1 MSDTAQTI
9 KTEGEQ
15 LLTMTEEPDYGDFPN
30 GDPEDVDSPIG
41 ASLGSGLANPKA
53 DLIEKIMANSTPLT
67 PPSPTIG
74 TPTTKTSKY
83 DPEELAEKTVW
94 ELRRIY
100 RDEKNTLPLSQRF
113 DKKDRELAFR
123 SDEYRQVLE
132 QLDDPDDPDLDEI
145 EAIDLT
151 EEF

>member
-1 MSDTAQTI
+1 
-9 KTEGEQ
+9 
-15 LLTMTEEPDYGDFPN
+15 MTDLARNTNTDRALVLSMTKEPDYGDSPS
-30 GDPEDVDSPIG
+30 GDAERTDAPISG
-41 ASLGSGLANPKA
+41 SLGSGLAHPKA
-53 DLIEKIMANSTPLT
+53 RLIEQIMAHSTPAT

-74 TPTTKTSKY
+74 TPTPRTTKY

-123 SDEYRQVLE
+123 SEKYQKALKGIDDLE
-132 QLDDPDDPDLDEI
+132 DPDVSDMEP
-145 EAIDLT
+145 IDLT
-151 EEF
+151 DEF

>member
-1 MSDTAQTI
+1 MSNT
-9 KTEGEQ
+9 TEQEFNTTDELYQ
-15 LLTMTEEPDYGDFPN
+15 YMKEPNYGDHPSD
-30 GDPEDVDSPIG
+30 DPEPAGEPIG
-41 ASLGSGLANPKA
+41 ASIGSGLSNPKA
-53 DLIEKIMANSTPLT
+53 DLIEAIMAHSTPIT

-74 TPTTKTSKY
+74 TPTTKTAKH

-123 SDEYRQVLE
+123 SEEYQQVLE
-132 QLDDPDDPDLDEI
+132 QIDDPDNPDLDDVEP
-145 EAIDLT
+145 IDLT
-151 EEF
+151 DEF